1 MCGIEFLRIR
11 NSGFHLSVVED
22 VENRFGN
29 GMDVVKWSL
38 NVVSCFRVPLRLSI
52 YFVDHLGSLLW
63 MFNMGTGIF
72 LPNKKMKIETGSAL
86 NESSHFCN
94 IDVKANIKSNCAGI
108 KTVLKA
114 ALFFT
119 FTFANVRVSCIKN
132 AKSNQTMTIK
142 CTRRRIIETTT
153 SCMS

>member
-1 MCGIEFLRIR
+1 MCGIYVLRIR

-72 LPNKKMKIETGSAL
+72 LPNKK
-86 NESSHFCN
+86 NEN
-94 IDVKANIKSNCAGI
+94 
-108 KTVLKA
+108 
-114 ALFFT
+114 
-119 FTFANVRVSCIKN
+119 KN
-132 AKSNQTMTIK
+132 GK
-142 CTRRRIIETTT
+142 CTE
-153 SCMS
+153 

>member
-63 MFNMGTGIF
+63 MFNMGPVF
-72 LPNKKMKIETGSAL
+72 
-86 NESSHFCN
+86 FCRT
-94 IDVKANIKSNCAGI
+94 
-108 KTVLKA
+108 KT
-114 ALFFT
+114 
-119 FTFANVRVSCIKN
+119 
-132 AKSNQTMTIK
+132 
-142 CTRRRIIETTT
+142 
-153 SCMS
+153 